1 MRRYILF
8 SVLCIAVL
16 STVGVMTA
24 QSQVSNAPASSPI
37 IYLSS
42 GTQERYVVYESF
54 LRPG

>member
-1 MRRYILF
+1 MRRYIQF